1 MVILAICGHSIGMFC
16 GILFADASKVTVM
29 IPMMMVPLML
39 FSGVFNNL
47 NDIPKWISWLQYLTP
62 FKYGTH
68 VLLLNEYGDEEYQV
82 AGDFTYDYKQLIG
95 IDLTFWQNI
104 GALFGISLFFLYY
117 CSAAIKKI
125 KFKDNNMKF

>member
-1 MVILAICGHSIGMFC
+1 MGFQSSATLFGQYCLIMVILAICGHSIGMFC

-68 VLLLNEYGDEEYQV
+68 VLLLNV
-82 AGDFTYDYKQLIG
+82 
-95 IDLTFWQNI
+95 LTNSIVCCRVQQRQNI
-104 GALFGISLFFLYY
+104 LSVVCY
-117 CSAAIKKI
+117 
-125 KFKDNNMKF
+125 N